1 MSRISR
7 RQFLGAACAAV
18 ALRRPAA
25 GAPGM
30 TIGLNLSSVAES
42 LRQDFPGTLRRV
54 AALGFREVE
63 LPLETRSRRAAD
75 IRKALDDA
83 GLRCVSAHWD
93 MWDDGAETQSAID
106 AASELGLE
114 YLVTGFPA
122 LMTPEGLK
130 PSDGTP
136 ADIRMLAEKM
146 TWNDWRWNFDW
157 FNHVGGYAQKANIQ
171 FVYHNHGM
179 EFRKFNGVT
188 VLDDL
193 LSRTDPTRVKLE
205 LDCVEAERA
214 GQDPVALIGRYGE
227 RVAMLHVGAEQP
239 LQWRGALEAGRRAAV
254 AWVFID
260 EPGPFSLLR
269 ASLRALGFE

>member
-1 MSRISR
+1 
-7 RQFLGAACAAV
+7 
-18 ALRRPAA
+18 
-25 GAPGM
+25 M

-42 LRQDFPGTLRRV
+42 LRQDFSGTLRRV
-54 AALGFREVE
+54 AALGFRDVE

-75 IRKALDDA
+75 IRKALTDA

-106 AASELGLE
+106 AATELGLE

-122 LMTPEGLK
+122 LMTPDGLK

-136 ADIRMLAEKM
+136 ADIRKLAEKM

-193 LSRTDPTRVKLE
+193 LARTDPTRVKLE

-214 GQDPVALIGRYGE
+214 GQDPIALIGRYSD
-227 RVAMLHVGAEQP
+227 RLAMLHVGAEPTAHFKPMLAAAQ
-239 LQWRGALEAGRRAAV
+239 RAGVTRA
-254 AWVFID
+254 FIEQRTD
-260 EPGPFSLLR
+260 LR
-269 ASLRALGFE
+269 VLKQAREDFRSI